1 MPGKSPLVGYGAGIR
16 KETLLGWVAWYGI
29 SDPEVRYNAL
39 KKRVK
44 ELGLDVSALPAP
56 LRAGDSFKRACRYA
70 EQKKVPYGDVFT
82 NIMIRAVT
90 QDNETVER
98 HLVVEI
104 VDADDK
110 RLEYEP
116 AARLILDKY
125 EYVLSWTAG
134 NNRPMEETFTHKQSA
149 VELRTKIEAMAVRL
163 SGDLGKKAVKKSNLR
178 LSQSEVPKLIIERF
192 PWSLRPGNRSLV
204 NAAVKNFEDEYK
216 RARTYLDSQTI
227 RQMVRR
233 QLDLMRA
240 FLLRRNGSVYF
251 IPGDEEER
259 AIALCDLLGW
269 ISPGSGF
276 HILPLIDTDK
286 QREMIQAAF
295 EDEVHESAQAMLHTL
310 SEALHN
316 EEAVTSAAWIEF
328 MNKKE
333 ELQAMAVEYS
343 DLIDREF
350 IKAGT
355 ELSLLDD
362 TMTELLKRGLVK
374 ANRQ

>member
-1 MPGKSPLVGYGAGIR
+1 LTPKSPLAGYGAGIR

-29 SDPEVRYNAL
+29 SDPTVEYDAL
-39 KKRVK
+39 KERVID
-44 ELGLDVSALPAP
+44 LGLDVSAMPAP
-56 LRAGDSFKRACRYA
+56 LRPGDSFKRACRYA

-82 NIMIRAVT
+82 NIMIRSVA

-98 HLVVEI
+98 QLVVEI

-110 RLEYEP
+110 RLEYES

-125 EYVLSWTAG
+125 EYTLSWTAK
-134 NNRPMEETFTHKQSA
+134 NNRAMERTFAHKQSA
-149 VELRTKIEAMAVRL
+149 IDLRTKIEETP
-163 SGDLGKKAVKKSNLR
+163 GFDPKTGKLR
-178 LSQSEVPKLIIERF
+178 LSVSEEPTLIIERF
-192 PWSLRPGNRSLV
+192 AWSDKLKNYKLV
-204 NAAVKNFEDEYK
+204 DAALETFEAEYEK
-216 RARTYLDSQTI
+216 ARTYLDAQTI

-251 IPGDEEER
+251 IPGDQESQ
-259 AIALCDLLGW
+259 AVALCDLLDW
-269 ISPGSGF
+269 ISADSGF
-276 HILPLIDTDK
+276 HILPLIDTAK

-295 EDEVHESAQAMLHTL
+295 EDEVHESAQAMLNIL

-316 EEAVTSAAWIEF
+316 EEAVTSAAWVDF

-333 ELQAMAVEYS
+333 ALQARAVEYS

-355 ELSLLDD
+355 ELTLLDE
-362 TMTELLKRGLVK
+362 TMTELLKKGLVK
-374 ANRQ
+374 ESRSKK